1 MTTQVFYPTDPLDG
15 SIAPDTLFM
24 GNDFPPEFL
33 SLAALDKDHHELP
46 MGSMQYQPG
55 LGPATMHMAQAMH
68 QPTQQDELQNRPRL
82 CNRALRPAPR
92 DMRKDSIDDGAGMNA
107 RQQQPPFLDSYHP
120 THSFSSF
127 SFNSNSTDHDADF
140 TYDNDPHHDNH
151 DPSRISPLSNAS
163 SGSQYH
169 KSPSPTSLRWHN
181 ANGSNDTE
189 KRAKHLERN
198 RAAASKS
205 RQKKK
210 RETDSL
216 RSRFQEAS
224 RRKSGLEIEIK
235 DLHSQLLSLKDQILM
250 HSRCDDDAIRVY
262 LGRMVKQATRTDS
275 LSSVSV
281 SSGDVEAESRR
292 ASDGHPHSHEHEHE
306 HDHGHEHSHDQVADR
321 IASSEELNNDDIP
334 DLEQQ
339 QQKQAVPQQQ
349 IPMRMG
355 DATLPCGIEKSMMGS
370 MFPHGEGNIFDLQM
384 SMT

>member
-1 MTTQVFYPTDPLDG
+1 MSTQVFYPTDPLDG
-15 SIAPDTLFM
+15 SIAPESLFM

-46 MGSMQYQPG
+46 MASMQYQPG
-55 LGPATMHMAQAMH
+55 PGLETMHMAQAMH
-68 QPTQQDELQNRPRL
+68 QPAQQDELQNRPRL
-82 CNRALRPAPR
+82 RNRTLRPAPR
-92 DMRKDSIDDGAGMNA
+92 DMGKDSMDTDAGMNA
-107 RQQQPPFLDSYHP
+107 QQQQQPPFLNSYHP
-120 THSFSSF
+120 AHTFSSF
-127 SFNSNSTDHDADF
+127 SFISNSTDHDADF
-140 TYDNDPHHDNH
+140 THDNDPHHDDHEH

-163 SGSQYH
+163 NASH
-169 KSPSPTSLRWHN
+169 KSPSPTSLRWHTTP
-181 ANGSNDTE
+181 GTNDTE

-210 RETDSL
+210 RETDNL

-262 LGRMVKQATRTDS
+262 LGRMVKQATKTDS

-281 SSGDVEAESRR
+281 SSGEVEGESRR
-292 ASDGHPHSHEHEHE
+292 ASIGHPHGHEHEHE
-306 HDHGHEHSHDQVADR
+306 HEHSHEQVADR
-321 IASSEELNNDDIP
+321 IASPEELNNDNIR

-339 QQKQAVPQQQ
+339 QQAEPQQQ
-349 IPMRMG
+349 QIRMRMG
-355 DATLPCGIEKSMMGS
+355 DTTLPCGIEKGMVGS
-370 MFPHGEGNIFDLQM
+370 VFPHGEGNIFDLQM